1 MDLQTAHSK
10 FRERI
15 TDIKRFC
22 STGSPLVFVLAS
34 AYLDYLAKLSPG
46 KDDHAKGYK
55 DFITD
60 WLSKVRPGYVS
71 FRFRC
76 GKADLPV
83 QMYHVLRCGI
93 LHSFSLIPDEMAR
106 ERGGRDRSI
115 VLFHRKESQERDFS
129 HLSNYADSKA
139 AAFSS
144 TVITSGSFSHLS
156 NPTDSETPD
165 AAVFVAEDFV
175 EDIEKVMEMLFAE
188 AENNPELKA
197 SMETWLQQHPLI
209 TGSP

>member
-1 MDLQTAHSK
+1 MDLQTAHGK

-15 TDIKRFC
+15 EDIKEFC
-22 STGSPLVFVLAS
+22 STESPLVFVLAS
-34 AYLDYLAKLSPG
+34 AYLDYLAKLSS
-46 KDDHAKGYK
+46 KGYK
-55 DFITD
+55 DFIIER
-60 WLSKVRPGYVS
+60 LSKVRPGYKS

-76 GKADLPV
+76 GEADLPV

-93 LHSFSLIPDEMAR
+93 LHSFSLIPDEVAR
-106 ERGGRDRSI
+106 ERGGRDGSI
-115 VLFHRKESQERDFS
+115 VLFHRKGSQERGFS

-156 NPTDSETPD
+156 NHTDSETSD

-188 AENNPELKA
+188 AENNPRLKA

>member
-15 TDIKRFC
+15 KDIKEFC

-34 AYLDYLAKLSPG
+34 AYLDYLAKLPLG
-46 KDDHAKGYK
+46 ENGHAKGYK

-60 WLSKVRPGYVS
+60 WLSRVRPEYKS
-71 FRFRC
+71 FQFRC
-76 GKADLPV
+76 GMADLPE

-93 LHSFSLIPDEMAR
+93 LHSFSLVPDER
-106 ERGGRDRSI
+106 TKIGRCRSI
-115 VLFHRKESQERDFS
+115 VLFHRKEGRERGFS
-129 HLSNYADSKA
+129 HLSNYADSKTA
-139 AAFSS
+139 GFSS

-156 NPTDSETPD
+156 NHTDSETPD

-175 EDIEKVMEMLFAE
+175 EDIEKVMEVLFTE
-188 AENNPELKA
+188 AESNPGLKA
-197 SMETWLQQHPLI
+197 GMETWLQQHPLI
-209 TGSP
+209 TGNP